1 MGECR
6 TERSVGLQREMH
18 GLIQRCHLELTVGYG
33 TPAPTARQGDRAGDT
48 GHPTPVCGGNGNWRR
63 WSPTPAAAVRI
74 DAPRPSRSDVW
85 LW

>member
-33 TPAPTARQGDRAGDT
+33 TPAPTARQGDPHAGM
-48 GHPTPVCGGNGNWRR
+48 WRKR
-63 WSPTPAAAVRI
+63 ELASVVAHASGSCAH
-74 DAPRPSRSDVW
+74 
-85 LW
+85 